1 MIDLET
7 TEVEGVTSDN
17 NFEKEQNNDDQT
29 VPSGDNFQN
38 GQPSFGVEKTAMI
51 FGQSEEDIGK
61 EYKEYKAFK
70 LFRRVDADLTSA
82 KDSENLK
89 LKINEAIKFGFGN
102 VIVNPR
108 QIKEAKKLILKNPI
122 GVYGAVCYPYGEEL
136 YGVKKVAVR
145 KTFQEGADG
154 VYLPVGTSDVK
165 RGKYENVKKEFTVIA
180 RRYRHKKIFAVLEVA
195 ELDYMQVERV
205 VKILLKANVAGI
217 VSGSGHEIINR
228 TFSGASDLHSLSG
241 GKRTVVA
248 YSGSEKSKDVVS
260 LFSVADR
267 VFLKNAPKIAMDL
280 KANLEF

>member
-280 KANLEF
+280 KANLEI

>member
-1 MIDLET
+1 MT
-7 TEVEGVTSDN
+7 NVN
-17 NFEKEQNNDDQT
+17 NQQEQNVNGSDLSSQT
-29 VPSGDNFQN
+29 EN
-38 GQPSFGVEKTAMI
+38 GENNQSSFGADTAKTAMI

-70 LFRRVDADLTSA
+70 LFRRVDADLTTV

-89 LKINEAIKFGFGN
+89 IKIAEVIKFGFGN

-108 QIKEAKKLILKNPI
+108 QIRETKKLLVGKNI

-136 YGVKKVAVR
+136 YGVKKHAVR
-145 KTFQEGADG
+145 KAFEEGADG

-165 RGKYENVKKEFTVIA
+165 RGRFENIKKEFTVIS
-180 RRYRHKKIFAVLEVA
+180 RRYKRKKIFAVLEVGD
-195 ELDYMQVERV
+195 LDYTQVERV
-205 VKILLKANVAGI
+205 VKILLKSNVAGI

-228 TFSGASDLHSLSG
+228 TFSGASDLHFLSG

-248 YSGSEKSKDVVS
+248 YSCSEKCKDVVS

-280 KANLEF
+280 KSNLEF